1 MQSAEGNTWKS
12 LQNYPCPHPYK
23 HATIHSGINFLFS
36 RSAFCQGSSFL
47 SVLTFFQKLY
57 AEIPIQILP
66 RQEKRQESLKGM
78 TAPARLC
85 MGALLRRPERR
96 SMNEPIP
103 ANREYK
109 DSVFRM
115 LYNDPETVLPLYN
128 ALNGTDYKNPQMLTV
143 TTLENAL
150 YLGMRNDVSFL
161 LDSRMTLYEHQ
172 STWNP
177 NLPLRDLFY
186 IARLMEKYVNVR
198 RKSLYSSTLIRLPAP
213 RFVVFY
219 NGLKDTED
227 DLLLRLSD
235 AYERAEA
242 EPELELIVRLININ
256 PGHNPELMKR
266 CRTLRE
272 YSEFVARIL
281 KCTAEE
287 NSFPE
292 AVERAVTECI
302 REGIL
307 ADFLLCQK
315 SEVIA
320 MSIFEYDHEEELEKL
335 GAMEHEEGVAEGRGQ
350 AILLLLSL
358 RGSVPGWLKE
368 HILKET
374 NISTLDGWIR
384 AVGETSSIKGFL
396 AKTGLREA

>member
-1 MQSAEGNTWKS
+1 
-12 LQNYPCPHPYK
+12 
-23 HATIHSGINFLFS
+23 
-36 RSAFCQGSSFL
+36 
-47 SVLTFFQKLY
+47 
-57 AEIPIQILP
+57 
-66 RQEKRQESLKGM
+66 M
-78 TAPARLC
+78 TAPAKLC

-186 IARLMEKYVNVR
+186 IARLMEKYVNVH

-256 PGHNPELMKR
+256 PGHNQELMKR

-272 YSEFVARIL
+272 YSEFVARIR